1 MLATREGQGECC
13 CDELRC
19 IHREKEKNLNS
30 IAETWK
36 HKAYVLANEYQQRI
50 DGVKKENQTLRVQTY
65 ESIEKMRQY

>member
-19 IHREKEKNLNS
+19 IHREKEQNLNS

-36 HKAYVLANEYQQRI
+36 HKAYVLANEYQKRI
-50 DGVKKENQTLRVQTY
+50 DGVKKENQRLRVQTY